1 VVLVTLSW
9 QKFSKSAFYKISNTT
24 MISETFSSMLLN
36 PVHIHQ
42 SFNHPALQM
51 RGKMIHN
58 QNKEM
63 FLQPGY
69 LMIDKVNNVFRKL
82 HGTGFSYKIQLD
94 QMFQPLSSLRW
105 QKCFTCLHTGDLSPA
120 DSTSEKLTFPTH
132 NQKEPEGHNSKYPL
146 SKGYGLCVCV
156 CVHLFG
162 VGWGRTLWIYPHS
175 LQQRLGETDLY

>member
-1 VVLVTLSW
+1 MVLVTLSW

-42 SFNHPALQM
+42 SFNHAALQM

-94 QMFQPLSSLRW
+94 HMFQPLSSLRW
-105 QKCFTCLHTGDLSPA
+105 QKCRAGRYGW
-120 DSTSEKLTFPTH
+120 KLYHDISVSYRSISIIIDIFYDPF
-132 NQKEPEGHNSKYPL
+132 KI
-146 SKGYGLCVCV
+146 
-156 CVHLFG
+156 
-162 VGWGRTLWIYPHS
+162 RTRRKIY
-175 LQQRLGETDLY
+175 YI